1 MKHRWTS
8 GWMRLSLSLSLS
20 CQVFCALAQS
30 NLPELARHVAPVEP
44 TPHAITQIPGLA
56 HAHARRSAEIV
67 LNLQPLQAPTSRLGS
82 RGERRFLVGG
92 SGRLQLFPG
101 ESIEVEG
108 LRVEEGSGGASTWV
122 GDVVWPEPGVI
133 AFTQSG
139 STIVGS
145 IDVGLKRYSIRS
157 GRDGRSYISELEPDG
172 YGICAN
178 DDHIE
183 APTSKSLAPWPKLPA
198 STGAVKASSSRTV
211 DLMILYSPAVA
222 SAYGGEPTVL
232 ASNFVAGLNQSF
244 VDSGIDAAV
253 RIVHFAPAS
262 MTGEPSSKDD
272 FTNTA
277 GAMRLGSATA
287 PYVGGGQGSFITL
300 PALRDQK
307 AADLVALLVQP
318 PPGAVGQPSSEVC
331 GVAPGLTAGVSDPQ
345 TQRFA
350 FAVIA
355 ANCGIGDLTF
365 THEIGHLLG
374 GKHDQQS
381 FRETSPPSV
390 VPSSVY
396 PFSYGYV
403 NTAAPFR
410 TLMGSSKLSAS
421 QPCTVSGGCPRIN
434 RWSDTD
440 ATYFVNGAAYALG
453 SLDPNHFSNMKLTI
467 NGGTATGISGYY
479 PGTIPAVTS
488 HRVPSGAAPGMPGA
502 ISPYD
507 CKTGLHYPMSWG
519 VASGNVG
526 WYEVEE
532 SSHSNFAASIER
544 YRGSQNSV
552 TVQVKLG
559 STLYYRARAC
569 NGVGCSSFTTAGPFQ
584 HISCPK

>member
-1 MKHRWTS
+1 M
-8 GWMRLSLSLSLS
+8 
-20 CQVFCALAQS
+20 
-30 NLPELARHVAPVEP
+30 PELARYVAPVEP
-44 TPHAITQIPGLA
+44 TPYAIIHLPDLT
-56 HAHARRSAEIV
+56 HVHARRSAEIA
-67 LNLQPLQAPTSRLGS
+67 LNLQPLQAPTGRLGS
-82 RGERRFLVGG
+82 RGERRFFVGG

-108 LRVEEGSGGASTWV
+108 LRVEEGSSGASTWV

-178 DDHIE
+178 YDHIE

-222 SAYGGEPTVL
+222 SAYGGEPTAL

-262 MTGEPSSKDD
+262 MTAEPTSSVD
-272 FTNTA
+272 FTRAVSAMRDGNTA
-277 GAMRLGSATA
+277 FLQ
-287 PYVGGGQGSFITL
+287 GGGQGYFSFV

-318 PPGAVGQPSSEVC
+318 SISAVC
-331 GVAPGLTAGVSDPQ
+331 GVAPALAGDVSDPL
-345 TQRFA
+345 REREA

-355 ANCGIGDLTF
+355 ANCGIADLTF
-365 THEIGHLLG
+365 AHEIGHLLG

-381 FRETSPPSV
+381 FRETSPPFV